1 MNKKT
6 YTAIKAWMENGSSL
20 RDIKTNN
27 TNHRYLLLR
36 GTFAHSLLSSDDFG
50 DIRVND
56 NIDLSLANAK
66 SIIPPSGYKL
76 VKIEK
81 DKEAEKAF
89 IEDTNNFFKSL

>member
-20 RDIKTNN
+20 RDIKTDN
-27 TNHRYLLLR
+27 TNHRSLLLR
-36 GTFAHSLLSSDDFG
+36 GTFTNSLLSSDDFG
-50 DIRVND
+50 DIIVND
-56 NIDLSLANAK
+56 NINLSFANAK

-81 DKEAEKAF
+81 DEEAEKAF
-89 IEDTNNFFKSL
+89 IEDCDNFFKSL